1 MAPAPTIWTV
11 GYERASS
18 DALLA
23 ALGQAGVKVL
33 IDVRDLPLSRRA
45 GFSKSTLR
53 ASLEAAGIEYLHLKG
68 LGTPKEGRLAARR
81 GDHDLFW
88 RIVDERMATPE
99 AEFDLLRA
107 ADIFA
112 MPTLFEG
119 QSNAVLE
126 AMHAG
131 LAIVSSDIPAQV
143 ETLGGPGEDAVG
155 DLLPL
160 DDDGAWTRSLEALV
174 RDPALRALMAERAR
188 ARAQLFTVDR
198 MTDGFERLVDLSAPE
213 GRVFSPQAG
222 LRQRS

>member
-107 ADIFA
+107 AD
-112 MPTLFEG
+112 
-119 QSNAVLE
+119 V
-126 AMHAG
+126 
-131 LAIVSSDIPAQV
+131 
-143 ETLGGPGEDAVG
+143 
-155 DLLPL
+155 
-160 DDDGAWTRSLEALV
+160 
-174 RDPALRALMAERAR
+174 AR
-188 ARAQLFTVDR
+188 ARPSALLC
-198 MTDGFERLVDLSAPE
+198 FEADPAVCH
-213 GRVFSPQAG
+213 
-222 LRQRS
+222 RQRVADALAARFGFRIEHIHPAHLNPAHLNPAQARPDPDPPAGTAPSPSEDAAGGP